1 MKYKSYL
8 EELEPLGVAVQHQMG
23 IVPEEISN
31 IIVNIELRSNM
42 SIVKILSL
50 EKKAFCLYLIQ
61 FVKLHIFVYN
71 HNQFFPFVIIVFFFE
86 SYVVE

>member
-8 EELEPLGVAVQHQMG
+8 EELEPLGVAVQHQMC

-50 EKKAFCLYLIQ
+50 EKKAFC
-61 FVKLHIFVYN
+61 
-71 HNQFFPFVIIVFFFE
+71 
-86 SYVVE
+86 